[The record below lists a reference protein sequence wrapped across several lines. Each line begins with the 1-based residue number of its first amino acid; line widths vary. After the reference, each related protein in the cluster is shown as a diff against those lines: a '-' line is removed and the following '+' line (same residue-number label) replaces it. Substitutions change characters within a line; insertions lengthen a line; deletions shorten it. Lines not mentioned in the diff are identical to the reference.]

1 MASLRQIAKLAG
13 VSPGTASFVLN
24 GKGEQYRISA
34 STQQKVLEVAQEL
47 NYKPNISAR
56 RLRSGGEKVLPI
68 IALFWTLDTRAK
80 LIGRYLN
87 ALQIALE
94 GLEQE
99 YELLIQPYEN
109 GKLSEVASLQTGT
122 RFNGAIIANLSEED
136 QSFLEQAKLNV
147 PIVIYQRNS
156 TKYTCVNVDSLQT
169 GAKVAEHF
177 QQHGHQRLGL
187 IVPDNS
193 SHAIFL
199 RKEGFI
205 RRARELGLQ
214 LAEEH
219 IVYESFS
226 EAGGYAAIDKL
237 LNRPLLPQQ
246 SQHQQPTAL
255 FVLSDQMAVGCL
267 RALQQHG
274 RRVPEDLELI
284 GHDNDAVSEF
294 TVPSLSTVHLP
305 VEEMAAASI
314 SLLDE
319 LIQHKTEDTKNLSF
333 DTQLVIRES
342 CRG

>member
-34 STQQKVLEVAQEL
+34 STQQKVLEVAQQL

-68 IALFWTLDTRAK
+68 IALFWTLDTRTQ
-80 LIGRYLN
+80 LIGRYLK
-87 ALQIALE
+87 ALQIAMD

-109 GKLSEVASLQTGT
+109 GKLSEVSSLRTGT
-122 RFNGAIIANLSEED
+122 RYNGAIIANLSEED
-136 QSFLEQAKLNV
+136 QLFLEQAKLNV
-147 PIVIYQRNS
+147 PIVLYQRHS
-156 TKYTCVNVDSLQT
+156 LKYTSVNVESFQT
-169 GAKVAEHF
+169 GVNVAEHF
-177 QQHGHQRLGL
+177 FRNGHKRLGL
-187 IVPDNS
+187 IIPDNS
-193 SHAIFL
+193 SRAIFL
-199 RKEGFI
+199 RKEGFVQ
-205 RRARELGLQ
+205 RSLELGMQ
-214 LAEEH
+214 LVEEH

-226 EAGGYAAIDKL
+226 EKGGYSAINKL
-237 LNRPLLPQQ
+237 YVNRHLQE
-246 SQHQQPTAL
+246 SQQQPTAL

-267 RALQQHG
+267 RALQQLEWS
-274 RRVPEDLELI
+274 VPEDLEII

-305 VEEMAAASI
+305 VDEMAAASI
-314 SLLDE
+314 QLLDE
-319 LIQHKTEDTKNLSF
+319 LIQHKTEEQKNLLF
-333 DTQLVIRES
+333 DTQLVVRES